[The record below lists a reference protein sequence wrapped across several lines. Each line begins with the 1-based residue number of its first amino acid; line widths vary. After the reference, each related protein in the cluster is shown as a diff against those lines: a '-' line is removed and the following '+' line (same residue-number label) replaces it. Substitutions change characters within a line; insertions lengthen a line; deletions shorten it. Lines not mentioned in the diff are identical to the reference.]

1 MAVSKSDIAQVVAQK
16 AGLPKSRADDVV
28 SMVFDSIQDSL
39 QKGERVSIVSF
50 GTFEVRTNK
59 GRMGRNPKTG
69 ETIYIPEK
77 RSVKFKAGKGLEETV
92 R

>member
-1 MAVSKSDIAQVVAQK
+1 MALSKSDIADAVAQK
-16 AGLPKSRADDVV
+16 AGMPKSRAENVV
-28 SMVFDSIQDSL
+28 SMVFDTIQDSL
-39 QKGERVSIVSF
+39 KQGERVSIVSF

-77 RSVKFKAGKGLEETV
+77 RSVKFKAGKGLKETV

>member
-1 MAVSKSDIAQVVAQK
+1 MAVSKSDIADAVAQK
-16 AGLPKSRADDVV
+16 AGMPKSRAENVV
-28 SMVFDSIQDSL
+28 SMVFDTIQDSL
-39 QKGERVSIVSF
+39 RQGERVSIVSF

-77 RSVKFKAGKGLEETV
+77 RSVKFKAGKGLKETV

>member
-1 MAVSKSDIAQVVAQK
+1 MSVSKSDIAEAVAQK
-16 AGLPKSRADDVV
+16 AGLPKSKAENVV
-28 SMVFDSIQDSL
+28 GLVFDTIQGKL
-39 QKGERVSIVSF
+39 QMGERVSIVSF
-50 GTFEVRTNK
+50 GTFEVRTSK

-77 RSVKFKAGKGLEETV
+77 KSVKFKAGKGLKEAV

>member
-1 MAVSKSDIAQVVAQK
+1 MPVSKSDIADAVAQK
-16 AGLPKSRADDVV
+16 AGLPKSKADNVV
-28 SMVFDSIQDSL
+28 SLVFDTIQNSL
-39 QKGERVSIVSF
+39 QTGEKVSIVSF
-50 GTFEVRTNK
+50 GTFEVRTSK

-77 RSVKFKAGKGLEETV
+77 KSVKFKAGKGLKESV

>member
-1 MAVSKSDIAQVVAQK
+1 MPVSKSDLADAIAQK
-16 AGLPKSRADDVV
+16 AGLPKSKADSVV
-28 SMVFDSIQDSL
+28 SMVFDTIQSSL
-39 QKGERVSIVSF
+39 QMGEKVSIVSF
-50 GTFEVRTNK
+50 GTFEVRTSK

-77 RSVKFKAGKGLEETV
+77 KSVKFKAGKGLKESV

>member
-1 MAVSKSDIAQVVAQK
+1 MAVSKSDIADVVAQK
-16 AGLPKSRADDVV
+16 ASLPKSKADSVV
-28 SMVFDSIQDSL
+28 GMVFDTIQESL
-39 QKGERVSIVSF
+39 QKGEKVSIVSF

-77 RSVKFKAGKGLEETV
+77 KSVKFKAGKGLKDSV
-92 R
+92 K

>member
-1 MAVSKSDIAQVVAQK
+1 MPLSKSDIAQIVAQK

-28 SMVFDSIQDSL
+28 SLVFDTIQDSL
-39 QKGERVSIVSF
+39 RTGERVSIVSF

-77 RSVKFKAGKGLEETV
+77 RSVKFKAGKGLKETV

>member
-1 MAVSKSDIAQVVAQK
+1 MPLSKSDIADVVAQK
-16 AGLPKSRADDVV
+16 AGLPKSKADNVV
-28 SMVFDSIQDSL
+28 SMIFDTIQESL
-39 QKGERVSIVSF
+39 QRGDKVSVVSF
-50 GTFEVRTNK
+50 GTFEVRASK

-77 RSVKFKAGKGLEETV
+77 KSVKFKAGKGLKESV

>member
-1 MAVSKSDIAQVVAQK
+1 MPVSKSDLADAIAQK
-16 AGLPKSRADDVV
+16 AGLPKSKADNVV
-28 SMVFDSIQDSL
+28 SMVFDTIQSSL
-39 QKGERVSIVSF
+39 QMGEKVSIVSF
-50 GTFEVRTNK
+50 GTFEVRTSK

-77 RSVKFKAGKGLEETV
+77 KSVKFKAGKGLKESV

>member
-16 AGLPKSRADDVV
+16 AGMPKSRADEVV
-28 SMVFDSIQDSL
+28 SMVFDTIQDSL
-39 QKGERVSIVSF
+39 QKGERVSVVSF

-77 RSVKFKAGKGLEETV
+77 RSVKFKAGKGLKETV

>member
-1 MAVSKSDIAQVVAQK
+1 MAVSKSDIAEAVAQK
-16 AGLPKSRADDVV
+16 AGMPKSRAENVV
-28 SMVFDSIQDSL
+28 SMVFDTIQDSL
-39 QKGERVSIVSF
+39 RQGERVSIVSF

-77 RSVKFKAGKGLEETV
+77 RSVKFKAGKGLKETV

>member
-1 MAVSKSDIAQVVAQK
+1 MAVSKSDIADAVAQK
-16 AGLPKSRADDVV
+16 AGMPKSRAENVV
-28 SMVFDSIQDSL
+28 SMVFDTIQDSL
-39 QKGERVSIVSF
+39 KQGERVSIVSF

-77 RSVKFKAGKGLEETV
+77 RSVKFKAGKGLKETV

>member
-1 MAVSKSDIAQVVAQK
+1 MPVSKSDLADMIAQK
-16 AGLPKSRADDVV
+16 AGLPKSKADNVV
-28 SMVFDSIQDSL
+28 SMVFDTIQNSL
-39 QKGERVSIVSF
+39 QMGEKVSIVSF
-50 GTFEVRTNK
+50 GTFEVRTSK

-77 RSVKFKAGKGLEETV
+77 KSVKFKAGKGLKESV